1 MAKFGKKSKT
11 SENIPT
17 SALPDIIFMLLFFF
31 MVTTVLRETE
41 LKVENRLPKASQLQK
56 IERKSLVSYIYVGNP
71 KDVQKYG
78 KEPRIQVNDI
88 IIEVDN
94 ITQFVFQE
102 KNKLNEAERDKIIIS
117 LKVDI
122 KSKMGIVSDVK
133 QQLRK
138 ANALKINYSSSK
150 VVKKDI

>member
-1 MAKFGKKSKT
+1 MAKFTKKTKT

-31 MVTTVLRETE
+31 MVTTVLRETD
-41 LKVENRLPKASQLQK
+41 LKVENKLPKATQLQK
-56 IERKSLVSYIYVGNP
+56 IQKKSLVSYIYIGKP
-71 KDVQKYG
+71 KDIEKYG

-88 IIEVDN
+88 LIEVDN

-102 KNKLNEAERDKIIIS
+102 KNKLSETERDKIIMS
-117 LKVDI
+117 LKVD
-122 KSKMGIVSDVK
+122 KQAKMGIVSDTK

-138 ANALKINYSSSK
+138 ANALKINYSSTKS
-150 VVKKDI
+150 VPNI